1 MLGLLGAPECY
12 QVQPSAELTS
22 QVLPKATKIHNIKV
36 YVAAEKT
43 TNISE
48 TMTKKVEN
56 TPTPVTKEKYSEP
69 NLEKS
74 TDTVDRIQ

>member
-1 MLGLLGAPECY
+1 ML
-12 QVQPSAELTS
+12 S
-22 QVLPKATKIHNIKV
+22 KATKIPTIKSH
-36 YVAAEKT
+36 VAVEKT

-74 TDTVDRIQ
+74 TYTVDRIQ

>member
-1 MLGLLGAPECY
+1 MA
-12 QVQPSAELTS
+12 V
-22 QVLPKATKIHNIKV
+22 
-36 YVAAEKT
+36 EKT

-48 TMTKKVEN
+48 TMTKKVES

>member
-1 MLGLLGAPECY
+1 ML
-12 QVQPSAELTS
+12 SKS
-22 QVLPKATKIHNIKV
+22 TKIPTIKSH
-36 YVAAEKT
+36 VAVEKT

>member
-1 MLGLLGAPECY
+1 M
-12 QVQPSAELTS
+12 
-22 QVLPKATKIHNIKV
+22 LPKSPKIHNIKV
-36 YVAAEKT
+36 HVAAEKT

-48 TMTKKVEN
+48 TMPKKVKK
-56 TPTPVTKEKYSEP
+56 TPIPVTKEKYSEP